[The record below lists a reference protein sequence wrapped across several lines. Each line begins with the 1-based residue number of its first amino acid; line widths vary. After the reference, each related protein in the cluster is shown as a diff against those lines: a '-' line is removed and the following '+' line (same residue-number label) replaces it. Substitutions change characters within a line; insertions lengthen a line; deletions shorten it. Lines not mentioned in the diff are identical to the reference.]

1 MSTAAGFRLTLKTSA
16 PPTSKSRNWYLDMS
30 VSDCGIVQDA
40 CTVDP
45 VCTNVKLSTMGGT
58 REDNDGLIVGGGVGL
73 DEGTYDGIFIAV
85 GSCVGDVE
93 GRDEGA

>member
-1 MSTAAGFRLTLKTSA
+1 M
-16 PPTSKSRNWYLDMS
+16 P
-30 VSDCGIVQDA
+30 VSDCGVVQDA

-45 VCTNVKLSTMGGT
+45 VCTNVKLSMMGGT
-58 REDNDGLIVGGGVGL
+58 REDNDGRIVGDGVGL
-73 DEGTYDGIFIAV
+73 GEGTYGGIFTAV